1 MKNLKKLI
9 ALALCL
15 MMLAALAAC
24 GKDNGNND
32 SQLPNDNIE
41 NNENNENNE
50 NSESNNNETNDDENA
65 ENNDTPAAP
74 VEGAPA
80 DALELLSK
88 VWDTYTENELFSAV
102 GGDYDNSVDGAPGAF
117 DISQKEN
124 VEYLLTLP
132 QDSVD
137 LIDGAASIMHM
148 MNSNTFTCGA
158 FHPISEADADTLTQT
173 LHDAIQGK
181 QWMCGFPD
189 KLVIA
194 KADGYVVSLYGNQE
208 LVDTFRDKLS
218 TVWGDTQIV
227 FDEAIQ

>member
-24 GKDNGNND
+24 GKDNGNGD

-41 NNENNENNE
+41 NNENSE
-50 NSESNNNETNDDENA
+50 NSENNNNEANDDENA

-74 VEGAPA
+74 AEGAPA
-80 DALELLSK
+80 DALELLNK
-88 VWDTYTENELFSAV
+88 VWDTYAESELFSAV

-158 FHPISEADADTLTQT
+158 FHPTQEADADTLTQT

-194 KADGYVVSLYGNQE
+194 KVDGYVVSLYGNQD

-218 TVWGDTQIV
+218 AVWGDTQIV